1 MQAEN
6 REWRT
11 FMAVRQPSERHPV
24 VMNRTNFTST
34 RALLRGL
41 RAWYPH
47 LQFKSIAYHDWVACV
62 EIKSTPKKE
71 DE

>member
-1 MQAEN
+1 MQTEN

-11 FMAVRQPSERHPV
+11 FMAARKPSERHPV
-24 VMNRTNFTST
+24 VMNRTTFTST

-47 LQFKSIAYHDWVACV
+47 LDFKSIAYHDWVACV
-62 EIKSTPKKE
+62 EIKCARKE